1 VTVRVARAGLLT
13 TVQDLGRSGHQ
24 HDGVPES
31 GAMDTHAARLANL
44 LVGNDEGA
52 AVLEATLAGPTLVF
66 ERATMFAIGGADFG
80 ARLDGEP
87 IVPLRTRHAKAGT
100 TLELGA
106 ARTGCRAYVAM
117 AGGIDVPIVLGSRST
132 YLPAAFGGYEGR
144 ALRAGDLIPLGTNDG
159 AGAGDFTGLRAI
171 GPAAA
176 PRYGHALRVVPGEH
190 LTRLTVA
197 ARARFFGAEFTV
209 SPRSDRMGYR
219 LDGPALD
226 ALEML
231 DLLSAAVT
239 MGTIQLPAGGTP
251 ILLMADRQTTG
262 GYPRL
267 GQVATVDL
275 GAAAQLRPGDAV
287 RFEEISLDEA
297 QRLYLEREQG
307 VHALRRALAYRP

>member
-1 VTVRVARAGLLT
+1 
-13 TVQDLGRSGHQ
+13 
-24 HDGVPES
+24 
-31 GAMDTHAARLANL
+31 MDTHAARLANL
-44 LVGNDEGA
+44 LAGNDEGA
-52 AVLEATLAGPTLVF
+52 AVLETTLAGPTLVF

-87 IVPLRTRHAKAGT
+87 IVPLRTRQAKAGA

-159 AGAGDFTGLRAI
+159 AGTGDFTGLRAI

-176 PRYGHALRVVPGEH
+176 PRYGHTLRVVPGEH
-190 LTRLTVA
+190 LARLTVA
-197 ARARFFGAEFTV
+197 ARGRFFGAEFTV

-262 GYPRL
+262 GYPRV

-275 GAAAQLRPGDAV
+275 CAAAQLRPGDTV

-297 QRLYLEREQG
+297 QGLYLEREQG
-307 VHALRRALAYRP
+307 VNALRRALAYRP

>member
-1 VTVRVARAGLLT
+1 
-13 TVQDLGRSGHQ
+13 
-24 HDGVPES
+24 
-31 GAMDTHAARLANL
+31 MDTHAARLANL

-52 AVLEATLAGPTLVF
+52 AVLEATLAGPALVF
-66 ERATMFAIGGADFG
+66 GRATMFAIGGADFG

-87 IVPLRTRHAKAGT
+87 IEPLRTRHAKAGA

-106 ARTGCRAYVAM
+106 ARTGCRAYVAI

-144 ALRAGDLIPLGTNDG
+144 ALRAGDLIPLGTIDG

-190 LTRLTVA
+190 LARLTAA
-197 ARARFFGAEFTV
+197 ARDTLFGAELTV

-226 ALEML
+226 ALEMP

-267 GQVATVDL
+267 GQIATVDL
-275 GAAAQLRPGDAV
+275 GAAAQLRPGDMV

-297 QRLYLEREQG
+297 QRLYLEREQA
-307 VHALRRALAYRP
+307 VNALRRALAFRP